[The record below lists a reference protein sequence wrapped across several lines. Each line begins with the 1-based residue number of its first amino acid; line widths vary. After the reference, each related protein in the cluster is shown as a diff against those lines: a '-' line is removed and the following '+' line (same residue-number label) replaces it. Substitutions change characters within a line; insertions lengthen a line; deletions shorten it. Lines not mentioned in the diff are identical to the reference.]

1 MGTFLIILGLYCTG
15 CLYKLQEVPKTHLAT
30 LEELSRII
38 AEMTENYK
46 NSVKNGSNLLVL
58 KAEA

>member
-1 MGTFLIILGLYCTG
+1 M
-15 CLYKLQEVPKTHLAT
+15 QEVPKTHLAT